1 MLVLNYSDFM
11 DRRDISDL
19 CKKNTVVFDFKLWD
33 IPTTM
38 RRNVKTCA
46 ELGGHAVTVADH
58 PLNHDGITEALQAG
72 KKYGIEI
79 IVGSIDRMDRFQG
92 DFIGILSLFWNATRG
107 VHSLQM
113 QYSLIFV
120 YSN

>member
-46 ELGGHAVTVADH
+46 ELGGHSVTVADH

-79 IVGSIDRMDRFQG
+79 IVGNIDDGLVF
-92 DFIGILSLFWNATRG
+92 
-107 VHSLQM
+107 
-113 QYSLIFV
+113 
-120 YSN
+120 